1 MIVCL
6 CVIQF
11 LVFRFDLILLDM
23 LSDPAQVKS
32 AILSMSVQQLRIH
45 IGITATLDVA
55 LPLAYGCFFVGV
67 AYRFFPGRAGFLSL
81 PAVFCVPVD
90 LFEGI
95 VQLLVMLNAVD
106 WTSLK
111 AVLTPLK
118 LLLIG
123 ISTLITVAGL
133 MRGLVHK
140 LRGIPQD

>member
-1 MIVCL
+1 MIVSL

-11 LVFRFDLILLDM
+11 LVFRFDLVLLDM

-32 AILSMSVQQLRIH
+32 AVLSMSAQQQRIH
-45 IGITATLDVA
+45 IGITTTLDVA

-67 AYRFFPGRAGFLSL
+67 AYRFFPARAGVLSL
-81 PAVFCVPVD
+81 PAVICVPVD
-90 LFEGI
+90 LLEGI
-95 VQLLVMLNAVD
+95 VQLFVMLNTVD

-123 ISTLITVAGL
+123 SSTLITIAGL
-133 MRGLVHK
+133 VSGLVRK
-140 LRGIPQD
+140 LRRIAED